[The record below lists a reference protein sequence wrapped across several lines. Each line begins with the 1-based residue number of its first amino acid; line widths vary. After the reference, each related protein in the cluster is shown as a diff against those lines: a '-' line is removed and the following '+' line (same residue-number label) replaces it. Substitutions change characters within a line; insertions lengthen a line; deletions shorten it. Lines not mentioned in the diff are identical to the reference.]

1 MCIGRADTQLHPTS
15 GSHQRPKAISLGE
28 EFENLGRIFKDDS
41 NETLQELWLLGRF
54 HGHYH
59 WTEAT
64 TGSDTGYETRRFRLG
79 GQARMF
85 KRATFHAQMVSGS
98 DIDPLYNGFT
108 EIWARW
114 SFTPEFS
121 LSIGQQKHR
130 FTHDRNVSSRYIN
143 YLERSMLTNM
153 FGADYT
159 PAITAQGRIRGL
171 TYYTGIFSNATG
183 QNMVDSFTKLD
194 SGYSFLAAGYYD
206 LGRFQ
211 TVDNLTFHATYLHSD
226 ANSNATNLNVFD
238 NGVSSAL
245 IITKGHASLV
255 SELTAGIGSEHGSA
269 VGINIQ
275 PSYFI
280 DRHWQVVTRYQLAG
294 SNNDTGLNPQR
305 RYERPAGLGRGDLYQ
320 AGYLG
325 VNHYILKHRLKL
337 MTGIEYSTINGA
349 HAWTASTMVRLFFGP
364 HSGGAFPMNQILPLE
379 YD

>member
-59 WTEAT
+59 WIEAT

-337 MTGIEYSTINGA
+337 MTGIEYSTIGGA

-364 HSGGAFPMNQILPLE
+364 HSGGAFPMNQVLPLE